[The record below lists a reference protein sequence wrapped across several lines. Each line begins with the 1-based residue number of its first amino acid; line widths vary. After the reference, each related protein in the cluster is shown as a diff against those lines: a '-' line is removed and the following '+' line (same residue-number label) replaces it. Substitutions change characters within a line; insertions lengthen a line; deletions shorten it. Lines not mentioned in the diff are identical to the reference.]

1 MREDYWSIAAAG
13 LCPTFERRTAQQV
26 ASGRVSS
33 KWLCRTLLQRVAS
46 PAGRRSRALVAEQ
59 PARLRIRPVHLREVL
74 PRPPQRTDGGDR
86 RTPPGPREQS
96 GVFSIDLPWTPQVG
110 AAAQRVHV
118 GLGEAGQRRL
128 RTGELVRKRRRP
140 QSPRSIV
147 TTTTTSTT
155 TTVTASPVVLE
166 AAAAAAQAA
175 ANVAAPAPTAST
187 TVKTVRTKRR
197 LYYGTRPRA
206 RAEGRGQQGAE

>member
-1 MREDYWSIAAAG
+1 MRVCRHPPACALIELTFLRAAQDLAA
-13 LCPTFERRTAQQV
+13 EWAR
-26 ASGRVSS
+26 
-33 KWLCRTLLQRVAS
+33 LQSLSDDTHALAMQENWWATVEANCTSPAATDSHTSNRSHRACAS
-46 PAGRRSRALVAEQ
+46 PTT
-59 PARLRIRPVHLREVL
+59 RPVRN
-74 PRPPQRTDGGDR
+74 T
-86 RTPPGPREQS
+86 
-96 GVFSIDLPWTPQVG
+96 
-110 AAAQRVHV
+110 
-118 GLGEAGQRRL
+118 
-128 RTGELVRKRRRP
+128 RKRRRP